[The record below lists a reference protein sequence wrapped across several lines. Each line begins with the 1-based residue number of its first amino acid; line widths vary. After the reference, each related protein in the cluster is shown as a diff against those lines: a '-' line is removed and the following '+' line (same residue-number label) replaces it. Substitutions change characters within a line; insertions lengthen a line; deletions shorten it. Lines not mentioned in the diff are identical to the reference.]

1 MELSLG
7 PLRLVIEHRALD
19 GDGGPTLRLY
29 EAAAEQR
36 ELLRFDCFEKTPH
49 WHLGPWG
56 PDRISR
62 LDPADDNVAW
72 TLEQLRGDLAGL
84 LSRAGLESDGQIAD
98 AAADEAL
105 RRVELAMRN
114 PPAELDDLSID
125 RLRQRTGEKWTRY
138 PDDALAAWVADM
150 DFPVAAPIQRALQ
163 RSLDVGD
170 LGYPHNPSSA
180 DLPSLFAERA
190 AERWGWQLDPR
201 SVEVL
206 TDVVQGIFIGLLGY
220 SDAGDGIVIQTPI
233 YPPFLGA
240 VQETGRRVTES
251 PLVRGAERY
260 EIDFD
265 QLRAAVDP
273 GSRVL
278 LLCHPH
284 NPTGRAFERA
294 ELEGLAELVLER
306 DLVVISDEI
315 HADLVF
321 PGHVHIPFATLGP
334 EIEART
340 LTLSSAS
347 KAFNIAGL
355 RCAVAAFGSADLKR
369 RFLSLPRHA
378 RGGIGGP
385 GLAASD
391 AAWRHSQ
398 PWLDQVMA
406 YLDENRRLLGRFV
419 RERLPGI
426 VYRAPEATYLAWL
439 DCRALEL
446 PEGPYAFF
454 LEKARVAISNGVSF
468 GAPGEGFV
476 RLNFATSR
484 AILTEILERMAK
496 AVDAR

>member
-1 MELSLG
+1 MEVSLG
-7 PLRLVIEHRALD
+7 PLRLVVEHRVLD

-29 EAAAEQR
+29 EAAADQR
-36 ELLRFDCFEKTPH
+36 ELLRFDCFERTPH
-49 WHLGPWG
+49 WHLAPWG
-56 PDRISR
+56 PDRLTR

-72 TLEQLRGDLAGL
+72 TLAQLRGDLAGL
-84 LSRAGLESDGQIAD
+84 LSRAGLEGDGEIAE
-98 AAADEAL
+98 AAASEAL
-105 RRVELAMRN
+105 RRIEGAMRN
-114 PPAELDDLSID
+114 PPVDLDELLLD
-125 RLRQRTGEKWTRY
+125 RLRRRSGEKWKRY
-138 PDDALAAWVADM
+138 PDDTLAAWVADM
-150 DFPVAAPIQRALQ
+150 DFPVAAPIERALQ
-163 RSLDVGD
+163 RVLDLGD
-170 LGYPHNPSSA
+170 LGYPMHPSSS
-180 DLPSLFAERA
+180 DLPTLFAERA
-190 AERWGWQLDPR
+190 AERWGWQLDPSR
-201 SVEVL
+201 VELL

-220 SDAGDGIVIQTPI
+220 SDAGDGVVIQTPI

-240 VQETGRRVTES
+240 VHETGRRIIES
-251 PLVRGAERY
+251 PLVPGEKRY

-265 QLRAAVDP
+265 HLRAAVDP

-294 ELEGLAELVLER
+294 ELEGLAEFALER

-321 PGHVHIPFATLGP
+321 PGHVHIPFATLAP

-355 RCAVAAFGSADLKR
+355 RCAVAAFGSADIKR
-369 RFLSLPRHA
+369 RFLRLPRHA

-406 YLDENRRLLGRFV
+406 YLDGNRRLLGRFL
-419 RERLPGI
+419 RERLPGV
-426 VYRAPEATYLAWL
+426 VYRPPEATYLAWL

-446 PEGPYAFF
+446 PGGPYAFF
-454 LEKARVAISNGVSF
+454 LENARVATSNGVSF

-484 AILTEILERMAK
+484 SILTEILERMAK
-496 AVDAR
+496 AVDSR